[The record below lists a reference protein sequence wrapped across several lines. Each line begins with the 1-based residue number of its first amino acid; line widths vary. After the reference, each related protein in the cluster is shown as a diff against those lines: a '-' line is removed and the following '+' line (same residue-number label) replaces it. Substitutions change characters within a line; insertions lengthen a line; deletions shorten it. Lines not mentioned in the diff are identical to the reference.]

1 MKRLSRMITAHNCFC
16 GFLYNIATLVIM
28 PALLV
33 PFALVI
39 MSFDNYLGIAIMMTL
54 LSCFTLLADYM
65 PFNGITAKG
74 FFLGIIKTS
83 THVDSF
89 MKDAIIADQIR
100 RFIQITIPPI
110 LSLIIATIISANSID
125 MRLPVFVSTIIF
137 LDYSITTG
145 IITFTRNILSNNVHA
160 YISLPLT
167 AIIGALNA
175 GMMLLFLYNSIHIPF
190 MIWLPI
196 TFILSVIISIL
207 VFNYTTDRCFSNIK
221 EY

>member
-1 MKRLSRMITAHNCFC
+1 MKHLSRMITAHNCFC
-16 GFLYNIATLVIM
+16 GFLYNIAMLVIM
-28 PALLV
+28 PVFLI

-39 MSFDNYLGIAIMMTL
+39 MSFDNYLGIAITMTL
-54 LSCFTLLADYM
+54 LSLFTLLADNI

-100 RFIQITIPPI
+100 RFIQIAIPPI
-110 LSLIIATIISANSID
+110 LSLIIAIISSFTGTDI
-125 MRLPVFVSTIIF
+125 RFLTFISTIIF

-160 YISLPLT
+160 YISLTLT

-175 GMMLLFLYNSIHIPF
+175 GMMFLFLHDSIHIPF

-196 TFILSVIISIL
+196 TFILSVIISI
-207 VFNYTTDRCFSNIK
+207 FAFSYTIDRCLTNIK

>member
-1 MKRLSRMITAHNCFC
+1 
-16 GFLYNIATLVIM
+16 
-28 PALLV
+28 
-33 PFALVI
+33 
-39 MSFDNYLGIAIMMTL
+39 
-54 LSCFTLLADYM
+54 
-65 PFNGITAKG
+65 
-74 FFLGIIKTS
+74 
-83 THVDSF
+83 

-175 GMMLLFLYNSIHIPF
+175 GMMLLFLHNSIHIPF

>member
-1 MKRLSRMITAHNCFC
+1 MKHLSRMITAHNCFC
-16 GFLYNIATLVIM
+16 SFLYNIAMLVIM

-39 MSFDNYLGIAIMMTL
+39 MSFDNYLGIVIMMTL

-83 THVDSF
+83 THVDNF

-100 RFIQITIPPI
+100 RFIQIAIPPI
-110 LSLIIATIISANSID
+110 LSLIIAIISSFNDTDI
-125 MRLPVFVSTIIF
+125 RFLTFISTIIF

-167 AIIGALNA
+167 AIIGALNS
-175 GMMLLFLYNSIHIPF
+175 GMMFLFIHDSIHIPF

-196 TFILSVIISIL
+196 TFVLSVIISIL

>member
-1 MKRLSRMITAHNCFC
+1 MKHLSRMITAHNCFC
-16 GFLYNIATLVIM
+16 SFLYNIAMLIVM
-28 PALLV
+28 PAFLV

-89 MKDAIIADQIR
+89 IKDAIIADQIR
-100 RFIQITIPPI
+100 RFVQLTIPPT

-137 LDYSITTG
+137 LDYSTTTG

-160 YISLPLT
+160 YISLALT

-175 GMMLLFLYNSIHIPF
+175 CMQFLFIYDSIHIPF
-190 MIWLPI
+190 IIWLPI
-196 TFILSVIISIL
+196 SFILSVIISIL
-207 VFNYTTDRCFSNIK
+207 VFNYTTDRCFF
-221 EY
+221 

>member
-1 MKRLSRMITAHNCFC
+1 MKHLSRMITAHNCFC
-16 GFLYNIATLVIM
+16 SFLYNIAMLVVM
-28 PALLV
+28 PAFLV

-54 LSCFTLLADYM
+54 LSFFTLLADYM

-83 THVDSF
+83 IHVDSF
-89 MKDAIIADQIR
+89 IKDAIIADQIR
-100 RFIQITIPPI
+100 RFVQLTIPPT
-110 LSLIIATIISANSID
+110 LSLILATIISANSID

-137 LDYSITTG
+137 LDYSTTTG

-175 GMMLLFLYNSIHIPF
+175 GMMLLFLHNSIHIPF
-190 MIWLPI
+190 MIWLSI
-196 TFILSVIISIL
+196 TFILSIMIS
-207 VFNYTTDRCFSNIK
+207 VWAFSYTTDRCLTNIK

>member
-1 MKRLSRMITAHNCFC
+1 MKHLSRMITAHNCFC
-16 GFLYNIATLVIM
+16 GFLYNIAMLVIM
-28 PALLV
+28 PVFLI

-39 MSFDNYLGIAIMMTL
+39 MSFDNYLGIAITMTL
-54 LSCFTLLADYM
+54 LSLFTLLADNI

-100 RFIQITIPPI
+100 RFIQIAIPPI
-110 LSLIIATIISANSID
+110 LSLIIAIISSFTGTAI
-125 MRLPVFVSTIIF
+125 RFLTFISTIIF

-160 YISLPLT
+160 YISLTLT

-175 GMMLLFLYNSIHIPF
+175 GMMFLFLHDSIHIPF

-196 TFILSVIISIL
+196 TFILSVIISI
-207 VFNYTTDRCFSNIK
+207 FAFSYTIDRCLTNIK

>member
-1 MKRLSRMITAHNCFC
+1 MKHLSRMITAHNCFC
-16 GFLYNIATLVIM
+16 SFLYNIAMLVVM
-28 PALLV
+28 PAFLV

-39 MSFDNYLGIAIMMTL
+39 MSFDNYLGIVIMMTL

-83 THVDSF
+83 THVNSF
-89 MKDAIIADQIR
+89 MKDAIITDQIR
-100 RFIQITIPPI
+100 RFIQIALPPI
-110 LSLIIATIISANSID
+110 LSLIIAIISSFNDTDI
-125 MRLPVFVSTIIF
+125 RFLTFISTIIF
-137 LDYSITTG
+137 LDYSITAG
-145 IITFTRNILSNNVHA
+145 IITFMRNILSNNIHA
-160 YISLPLT
+160 YISLTLT

-175 GMMLLFLYNSIHIPF
+175 GMMFLFIHDSIHIPF

-196 TFILSVIISIL
+196 TFILSVIISI
-207 VFNYTTDRCFSNIK
+207 FAFSYTTARCFSNIK